1 MVASNPLDDRHRS
14 RIQRLRFAAVMGV
27 LVIAASGVALWLHPA
42 EIRKHDIQSPAS
54 ASATYIGVE
63 RCAGCHVQETEA
75 WRHSHHAQAMQQA
88 NASTVLGNFR
98 NARFAKDGLI
108 SSFYLKDEK
117 HYVRTDGPDG
127 KLNDY
132 PVAYTFGIFPLQQYL
147 VPFPNGHLQSL
158 AFAWDSRSQ
167 QQGGQRWFHL
177 YPNQKMP
184 HTDPLHWTGRNQTW
198 NFMCAE
204 CHSTNLRKNYDL
216 DKDSYATTWSEIN
229 ISCESCH
236 GPGSN
241 HITWAQ
247 SREKSSDAPPDSTK
261 GLVVQLKSS
270 RGGWQLEESSN
281 GTTHWKGEARTR
293 TELETCAPCHSR
305 RHPIKSDHQAGE
317 PFLDD
322 YVPSL
327 LDEGVYFA
335 DGQIQEEDYEYGS
348 FLQSKMYHEGV
359 TCSDCHNPHSLALP
373 SKALNSVCGNCHL
386 LAKFGVREHHRH
398 KTNSTGALCVN
409 CHMPTRTYMVTD
421 ARRDHS
427 FRVPRPDLSIAYGT
441 PNACNQC
448 HNYQSAKWAD
458 DAVSRWYGP
467 SRRRGPDFVEALDA
481 GRRGL
486 SEAEKLLT
494 SLIKDS
500 SKPGIARATAL
511 SLIPQYLSAASLPA
525 VQASLADNDALVRSA
540 AVRALEPLPEQA
552 RVLLAAPLLTDAI
565 RAVRI
570 EAARLLAGSGREL
583 LQQNQKAALDSAVL
597 ERIESELVSAERPE
611 SHMNLGLLYTQMGR
625 MKDTENELQ
634 TALRLDPNYVPA
646 MVNLADLYRIQQRET
661 EAQQVLE
668 KAISVAPKAAEP
680 IHALG
685 LLKARLGRQHEA
697 LDLFAKAAQLQPG
710 STRYAYVYGV
720 ALHSYGEVEKAIA
733 VLKQAHDARPADREV
748 LSALIAFQRDRG
760 DIRSAVAYAEQ
771 LVQLSPGDA
780 QAIALR
786 NSLNAPQPAAG
797 KP

>member
-1 MVASNPLDDRHRS
+1 
-14 RIQRLRFAAVMGV
+14 MGV
-27 LVIAASGVALWLHPA
+27 LVIAAFGVALWLHPA
-42 EIRKHDIQSPAS
+42 EIRNHDIQAPAS

-75 WRHSHHAQAMQQA
+75 WRNSHHAQAMQQA

-98 NARFAKDGLI
+98 NARFAKDGLV

-117 HYVRTDGPDG
+117 YYVRTDGADG
-127 KLNDY
+127 TLNDY

-147 VPFPNGHLQSL
+147 VSFPNGYLQSL
-158 AFAWDSRSQ
+158 ALAWDSRSKQ
-167 QQGGQRWFHL
+167 HGGQHWFHL
-177 YPNQKMP
+177 YPNQTMP

-198 NFMCAE
+198 NYMCAE

-216 DKDSYATTWSEIN
+216 EKGNYATTWSEIN
-229 ISCESCH
+229 VSCESCH

-241 HITWAQ
+241 HVTWAQ
-247 SREKSSDAPPDSTK
+247 TQGKHSGAQGDGAK

-270 RGGWQLEESSN
+270 RGGWQLMESSN
-281 GTTHWKGEARTR
+281 GTTHWQGQARSG
-293 TELETCAPCHSR
+293 TELATCAPCHSR

-317 PFLDD
+317 PFLDG
-322 YVPSL
+322 YLPSL

-348 FLQSKMYHEGV
+348 FVQSRMYHEGV
-359 TCSDCHNPHSLALP
+359 TCSDCHNPHSLAFP
-373 SKALNSVCGNCHL
+373 STDLNSECGNCHL
-386 LAKFGVREHHRH
+386 LGKFGAAEHHRH

-421 ARRDHS
+421 VRRDHS
-427 FRVPRPDLSIAYGT
+427 FRMPRPDLSIAYGT

-448 HNYQSAKWAD
+448 HTDKSAKWAD

-467 SRRRGPDFVEALDA
+467 GRRREPHFVEALDA

-486 SEAEKLLT
+486 PEAEKLLT
-494 SLIKDS
+494 SLINDS
-500 SKPGIARATAL
+500 SKPAIARATAL
-511 SLIPQYLSAASLPA
+511 SLIRQYLSGASFPAVRASL
-525 VQASLADNDALVRSA
+525 VDNDALVRSA

-552 RVLLAAPLLTDAI
+552 RAQLAAPLLTDTI

-570 EAARLLAGSGREL
+570 EAARLLAGSARDL
-583 LQQNQKAALDSAVL
+583 LQQSQKAALDSAVS
-597 ERIESELVSAERPE
+597 ERIESELISAERPE

-625 MKDTENELQ
+625 MKDAEDELL

-646 MVNLADLYRIQQRET
+646 MVNLADLFRVQQRET
-661 EAQQVLE
+661 EAQQFLE
-668 KAISVAPKAAEP
+668 KAIFVAPQAAEP
-680 IHALG
+680 VHALG
-685 LLKARLGRQHEA
+685 LLKARLGRQQEA
-697 LDLFAKAAQLQPG
+697 LDLFAKAVQLQPDAA
-710 STRYAYVYGV
+710 RYAYVYGV

-733 VLKQAHDARPADREV
+733 VLKQAHDARPGDREV
-748 LSALIAFQRDRG
+748 LSALIAFQRDKG
-760 DIRSAVAYAEQ
+760 DLGSAVVYAEK

-780 QAIALR
+780 QALALR
-786 NSLNAPQPAAG
+786 NSLNVPQRAG
-797 KP
+797 SKR